1 MFSQEH
7 NHQPTVMTEQDVINL
22 GWNVL
27 QQITKASH
35 MFSGL
40 TFVYASDQDF
50 GIWLDV
56 SIHIPNRRIQ
66 NKLIQANTD
75 SIV

>member
-1 MFSQEH
+1 
-7 NHQPTVMTEQDVINL
+7 
-22 GWNVL
+22 
-27 QQITKASH
+27 

-40 TFVYASDQDF
+40 TFVYTSDQDF

-56 SIHIPNRRIQ
+56 SCHIPNRRIQ
-66 NKLIQANTD
+66 NKLIQENCRYLAYKIRDVKRDLISTIFYARCTANTD